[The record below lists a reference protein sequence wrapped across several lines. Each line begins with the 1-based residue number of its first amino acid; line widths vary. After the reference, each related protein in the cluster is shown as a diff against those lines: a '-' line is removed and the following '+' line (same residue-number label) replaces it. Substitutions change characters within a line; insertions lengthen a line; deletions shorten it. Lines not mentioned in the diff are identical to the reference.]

1 VIGNL
6 NLLFGLVLGEAQ
18 KLRALDFE
26 ETSILYNTAF
36 QRFTLPDKSNL
47 QARTSG

>member
-26 ETSILYNTAF
+26 ETSILYNTAL
-36 QRFTLPDKSNL
+36 QRLPCRIKAICRREH
-47 QARTSG
+47 QV